1 MRGCRLCCCWVGLLW
16 LAGLLQAQDL
26 AEGKQLYDAQCQVCH
41 GEDAHGSD
49 RAPELSGS
57 RKLRSRSTGQI
68 REIIHKGI
76 PQGGMPAFD
85 LPAPKLDA
93 LAALIHSLNS
103 PAAENPLP
111 GDVSSGEQFFFGPGK
126 CAECHMVSGKGRA
139 IGPDLSNVGREM
151 TAPEIQK
158 ALVNPSAQISPGYD
172 LVTVKLRDGQTLH
185 GFARNRSD
193 FDLQLQDLDGRFHLL
208 GQDQI
213 TSVKNEKQSPMPPL
227 RTSPAQLRDLIAY
240 LGRLSGVK
248 PGGVVPPGDASGISF
263 ERILKGNSGEWL
275 TYNGNL
281 SGNRYSE
288 LSQLTTA
295 NVNQLG
301 VKWIFS
307 IPNFGVEATPLVA
320 DGVMYFTGPNQS
332 YAIDAVT
339 GRQIWHYARPMT
351 PGQVGDSSLGTN
363 RGMAILGDKVFEVTD
378 NAHLIALNRTTG
390 QLVWEAVMPEEPMV
404 YGSTVA
410 PLIVKDMVIAGVSG
424 GDRGIRGFLSAYK
437 ASTGERVWRHWT
449 VPANGEPGIE
459 TWQGSEPKK
468 GGGATWLTGSYD
480 PESDTL
486 FWATGNPYPD
496 SNDQDRPGD
505 NLYSNCVLALD
516 PVTGA
521 LKWHY
526 QFTPHDIHDWDATE
540 PNVLVDTK
548 FRGQARKLLLHA
560 DRNGFFYVLDRTT
573 GKVLLA
579 DKFVRRLTWASGIGP
594 DGRPQLLPDYY
605 PQPGGSVVCPAGEA
619 TNYNST
625 AFSPLTHFYYL
636 MALDSCRVTT
646 PQHGFSKKL
655 TTPDPP
661 QKYLRAIDIE
671 TGKIAWEDPLTGS
684 TDSKRWSGVL
694 ATAGGLLFYGDP
706 VGDFAA
712 VDAHDGKP
720 LWHFVTNQTIKA
732 APMTYMIEGKQ
743 YVALAAGSDII
754 CFGKR

>member
-1 MRGCRLCCCWVGLLW
+1 MRPPGRLGLFS
-16 LAGLLQAQDL
+16 LAILIPLILQAQDL
-26 AEGKQLYDAQCQVCH
+26 SEGKRLYDVQCQACH

-57 RKLRSRSTGQI
+57 RRLRSRSTSQI
-68 REIIHKGI
+68 REIIRKGI
-76 PQGGMPAFD
+76 PEGGMPPFD
-85 LPAPKLDA
+85 LPAAKLDD
-93 LAALIHSLNS
+93 LAALIRSLNS

-111 GDVSSGEQFFFGPGK
+111 GDPVNGEQFFFGKGQ
-126 CAECHMVSGKGRA
+126 CAACHMVAGKGKP
-139 IGPDLSNVGREM
+139 IGPDLSSVGREL
-151 TAPEIQK
+151 TAPEIQR
-158 ALVNPSAQISPGYD
+158 ALLNPTAHITPGYEFI
-172 LVTVKLRDGQTLH
+172 TVKLRDGQTLS

-193 FDLQLQDLDGRFHLL
+193 FDLQLQDLEGHFHLL
-208 GQDQI
+208 RPDQI
-213 TSVKNEKQSPMPPL
+213 ASVQSEKQSPMPPL
-227 RTSPAQLRDLIAY
+227 KTDATQLRDLVAF
-240 LGRLSGVK
+240 LGHLNGVK
-248 PGGVVPPGDASGISF
+248 PGNVVPPGESGGVTF
-263 ERILKGNSGEWL
+263 ARILNPKGEWL

-281 SGNRYSE
+281 SANRYSE
-288 LSQLTTA
+288 LNQLTTA
-295 NVNQLG
+295 NVSRLA

-307 IPNFGVEATPLVA
+307 VPHFGVEATPLVA

-351 PGQVGDSSLGTN
+351 PGLIGDASLGTN
-363 RGMAILGDKVFEVTD
+363 KGMAILGDKVFQVTD

-390 QLVWEAVMPEEPMV
+390 QLVWEAVMPEEPMH

-410 PLIVKDMVIAGVSG
+410 PLIVKDLVIAGVSG

-437 ASTGERVWRHWT
+437 ASTGERVWRRWT
-449 VPANGEPGIE
+449 VPAKGDPGIE
-459 TWQGSEPKK
+459 TWQGSEPKQ

-480 PESDTL
+480 PQSDTL

-496 SNDQDRPGD
+496 SDDHDRPGD

-516 PVTGA
+516 PATGV

-526 QFTPHDIHDWDATE
+526 QFTPHDVHDWDATE

-548 FRGQARKLLLHA
+548 FKGQDRKLLLHA
-560 DRNGFFYVLDRTT
+560 DRNGFFYVLDRTN
-573 GKVLLA
+573 GKVLVA
-579 DKFVRRLTWASGIGP
+579 DKFVRRLTWATGIGP
-594 DGRPQLLPDYY
+594 DGRPQMLPDG
-605 PQPGGSVVCPAGEA
+605 PVVCPAGEA

-625 AFSPLTHFYYL
+625 AFSPVTHLYYL
-636 MALDSCRVTT
+636 MALDSCRAKRP
-646 PQHGFSKKL
+646 PQ
-655 TTPDPP
+655 PDPP

-671 TGKIAWEDPLTGS
+671 TGKIAWENPLTGS

-712 VDAHDGKP
+712 VDARDGKP

-732 APMTYMIEGKQ
+732 APMTYSIDGKQ
-743 YVALAAGSDII
+743 YIALAAGSDIL
-754 CFGKR
+754 CFALP